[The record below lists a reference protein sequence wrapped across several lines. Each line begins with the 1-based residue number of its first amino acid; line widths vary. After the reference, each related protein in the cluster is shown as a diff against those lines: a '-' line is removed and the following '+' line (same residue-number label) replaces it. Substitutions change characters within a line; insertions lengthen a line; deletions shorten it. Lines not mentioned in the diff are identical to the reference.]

1 MYTITRTPIITA
13 VLAIGSLFVAGPV
26 SMRMDEINGY
36 ANKKSYTA
44 SQDLSQGE
52 LSEQSSEVFS
62 ENGTSTVSDNNVDL
76 SVNLNDGQ
84 LHWVNNKSF
93 F

>member
-1 MYTITRTPIITA
+1 MISMSTITRTPIIIA
-13 VLAIGSLFVAGPV
+13 VLAIVSLFVAGPV
-26 SMRMDEINGY
+26 SMSMDELNVY

-84 LHWVNNKSF
+84 YALGQQ
-93 F
+93 

>member
-1 MYTITRTPIITA
+1 MISMSTITRTPIIIA
-13 VLAIGSLFVAGPV
+13 VLAIVSLFVAGPV
-26 SMRMDEINGY
+26 SMSMDELNVY

-62 ENGTSTVSDNNVDL
+62 ENGTVLLQIITL
-76 SVNLNDGQ
+76 IYHLT
-84 LHWVNNKSF
+84 
-93 F
+93 